1 VGHQQIAVTNCGKR
15 LRKNVAA
22 GNCNK
27 EEIVRSKPFHRIL
40 AIYAVALLLP
50 LWFVARQPIARSAKN
65 VMGRLRCALE
75 IKHAYAALVDDSDS
89 TFPVQDHEVI
99 QKSFSLA
106 GAAHKAIEIDN
117 IFGSI
122 EVVGGPSDQVQLVV
136 DKATRA
142 ESKDALALSHKE
154 VTLDITQPDGG
165 LKLYVNGPFRCQC
178 EDSCRSS
185 RRRDDEGYI
194 VKMDFV
200 LHVPSNVDVK
210 VKTVNEGRVIVR
222 NVTGNFI
229 ARNVNGDIELD
240 SMAGSGIAHTVNG
253 PVKVSFRENPK
264 ENSSFQSVNGNI
276 DLLFA
281 RGLSAD
287 FRFKTFNGGIYSDF
301 PVTTM
306 PVRPVTEERHAGKV
320 VYRSDRFTAARV
332 SAGGPEIKIENLN
345 GDIRILENHE

>member
-1 VGHQQIAVTNCGKR
+1 
-15 LRKNVAA
+15 
-22 GNCNK
+22 
-27 EEIVRSKPFHRIL
+27 VRRTPFHRIL
-40 AIYAVALLLP
+40 ALYAAALLVLP
-50 LWFVARQPIARSAKN
+50 IWFVARKPI
-65 VMGRLRCALE
+65 GRCAMNALKSLSRE
-75 IKHAYAALVDDSDS
+75 MQIRHAYADLLDDSDGS
-89 TFPVQDHEVI
+89 FPAQDHEVI

-106 GAAHKAIEIDN
+106 GATRKAIEIDN
-117 IFGSI
+117 VFGSI

-136 DKATRA
+136 DKTTRA
-142 ESKDALALSHKE
+142 ESKDALALAHKE

-165 LKLYVNGPFRCQC
+165 LRLYVDGPFRCQC
-178 EDSCRSS
+178 EDGCRGT
-185 RRRDDEGYI
+185 RRRDEGAYL
-194 VKMDFV
+194 VKMDFE

-210 VKTVNEGRVIVR
+210 VKTVNEGRVVVR

-240 SMAGSGIAHTVNG
+240 GMAGSGTAHTVNG

-287 FRFKTFNGGIYSDF
+287 FRFKTFNGGVYSDF
-301 PVTTM
+301 PVITM
-306 PVRPVTEERHAGKV
+306 PVRAPQEEHHGGKV
-320 VYRSDRFTAARV
+320 VFHADRFTAARV
-332 SAGGPEIKIENLN
+332 SNGGPEIKIENLN

>member
-1 VGHQQIAVTNCGKR
+1 
-15 LRKNVAA
+15 
-22 GNCNK
+22 
-27 EEIVRSKPFHRIL
+27 VRRTLFHRIL
-40 AIYAVALLLP
+40 ALYAAALFVLP
-50 LWFVARQPIARSAKN
+50 LWFVARKPIGHLAMN
-65 VMGRLRCALE
+65 ALKSLSRALQ
-75 IKHAYAALVDDSDS
+75 IKHAYADLLDDSDAS
-89 TFPVQDHEVI
+89 FPVQDHEVI

-106 GAAHKAIEIDN
+106 GATHKSIEIDN
-117 IFGSI
+117 VFGSI

-136 DKATRA
+136 DKTTRA
-142 ESKDALALSHKE
+142 ESKDALALAHKE

-165 LKLYVNGPFRCQC
+165 LKLYVDGPFRCQC
-178 EDSCRSS
+178 EDGCSGT
-185 RRRDDEGYI
+185 RRRDEEAYL
-194 VKMDFV
+194 VKMDFE

-210 VKTVNEGRVIVR
+210 VKTVNQGRVIVR

-240 SMAGSGIAHTVNG
+240 GMAGSGTAHTVNG
-253 PVKVSFRENPK
+253 PVKVTFRENPR

-276 DLLFA
+276 DLFFA

-287 FRFKTFNGGIYSDF
+287 FRFKTFNGGVYSDF

-306 PVRPVTEERHAGKV
+306 PLHAVQEEHHGGKV
-320 VYRSDRFTAARV
+320 VYHADRFTAARV

>member
-1 VGHQQIAVTNCGKR
+1 
-15 LRKNVAA
+15 
-22 GNCNK
+22 
-27 EEIVRSKPFHRIL
+27 VRRPFYRIL
-40 AIYAVALLLP
+40 TTYAVAVLTLLAWLTP
-50 LWFVARQPIARSAKN
+50 RQPWARAARTVVSS
-65 VMGRLRCALE
+65 VRSVLQIRPT
-75 IKHAYAALVDDSDS
+75 YAATRRNSDVGL
-89 TFPVQDHEVI
+89 PVHDHEVI

-106 GAAHKAIEIDN
+106 GAAHKFIDIDN

-122 EVVGGPSDQVQLVV
+122 EVIGDAADQVQLVV
-136 DKATRA
+136 DKNTRA
-142 ESKDALALSHKE
+142 ESQDALALAHKE

-165 LKLYVNGPFRCQC
+165 LKLYVDGPFRCNC
-178 EDSCRSS
+178 EDGCQGR
-185 RRRDDEGYI
+185 RRRDEEGYI

-222 NVTGNFI
+222 NVTGNFV

-240 SMAGSGIAHTVNG
+240 GMAGSGTAHTVNG
-253 PVKVSFRENPK
+253 PVKVTFRQNPR

-276 DLLFA
+276 DLFFA

-287 FRFKTFNGGIYSDF
+287 FRFKTFNGSVYSDF

-306 PVRPVTEERHAGKV
+306 PVHAPQEEHHGGRV
-320 VYRSDRFTAARV
+320 VFRTDRFTAGRV
-332 SAGGPEIKIENLN
+332 NAGGPEIQIENLN